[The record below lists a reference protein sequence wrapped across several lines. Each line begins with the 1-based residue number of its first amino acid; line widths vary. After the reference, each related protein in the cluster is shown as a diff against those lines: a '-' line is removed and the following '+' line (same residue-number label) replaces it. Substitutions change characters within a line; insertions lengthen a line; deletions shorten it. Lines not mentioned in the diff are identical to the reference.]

1 MYTLFLLPQ
10 MWWKQNYCGKWHWCL
25 GKHCENS
32 SVWMGL
38 PNSKQAKEDNKSYQ
52 RLKSVINDPLIPVK
66 FRFFAKTAAELNKFL
81 VFYQTEKPIV
91 PFIGQSLEDI
101 ICSFPSTFMLAEKLK
116 AAKTCLSLPKINL
129 NGACC
134 H

>member
-1 MYTLFLLPQ
+1 
-10 MWWKQNYCGKWHWCL
+10 
-25 GKHCENS
+25 
-32 SVWMGL
+32 MGL

-66 FRFFAKTAAELNKFL
+66 FRFIAKTAAELNKFL